1 MSQYDTDIAGKP
13 GKRAAHWILLA
24 NRKEDFGKLA
34 ADRRQR
40 SLLLP
45 VAGGRKRK
53 EEPATRPA
61 AVAMKPRKKA
71 SRLP

>member
-1 MSQYDTDIAGKP
+1 
-13 GKRAAHWILLA
+13 
-24 NRKEDFGKLA
+24 
-34 ADRRQR
+34 
-40 SLLLP
+40 LLLP

-53 EEPATRPA
+53 EEPATPPA